1 MSDDSTRTPGSL
13 LGGEH
18 FEPRRSLA
26 EQIAKHLEDLIVRGV
41 LRSRER
47 VQEQRV
53 ARELGVSRGSVRE
66 ALLILETRHL
76 IEILPRRGAMVTDL
90 TEHSVN
96 ALYEVIVTLY
106 TFMAKK
112 VAQVWQED
120 DLQPFLDL
128 SAQMRCEV
136 EAADQPAFFSSTFEF
151 GQSAIELL
159 KNPYLEEILR
169 DLAPM
174 ALRTRFFADTI
185 NRNAMVEGLGFYDSL
200 VDAALHRDL
209 VAIERLIR
217 EYYARQQQLVIQAL
231 QAQAA

>member
-1 MSDDSTRTPGSL
+1 MSDDLTRTPGSL
-13 LGGEH
+13 LGGER

-96 ALYEVIVTLY
+96 SLYEVIVTLY

-120 DLQPFLDL
+120 DLQPFLEL

-136 EAADQPAFFSSTFEF
+136 EAADQPAFFSSTF
-151 GQSAIELL
+151 
-159 KNPYLEEILR
+159 EEILR

-185 NRNAMVEGLGFYDSL
+185 NRNAMVEGLEFYDSL

-209 VAIERLIR
+209 VAIERLIH
-217 EYYARQQQLVIQAL
+217 EYYARQQRLVIQAL